1 MVTKETIWDL
11 LSEIPDPEIPA
22 ISIVELGVV
31 RKVDI
36 VDNKYLI
43 NITPTYSG
51 CPALNRMENDIKK
64 ELSKYDIDFE
74 MQQLVYD
81 LYN

>member
-1 MVTKETIWDL
+1 MVTKEDIWDL

-36 VDNKYLI
+36 VDNKYLVC
-43 NITPTYSG
+43 ITPYLQWMP
-51 CPALNRMENDIKK
+51 CFK
-64 ELSKYDIDFE
+64 
-74 MQQLVYD
+74 
-81 LYN
+81 

>member
-1 MVTKETIWDL
+1 MVTKEHIWDL

-64 ELSKYDIDFE
+64 ELSKHDIDFE
-74 MQQLVYD
+74 IKTQLYPP
-81 LYN
+81 

>member
-1 MVTKETIWDL
+1 MVSKEAIWNL

-36 VDNKYLI
+36 VDNKYLVS
-43 NITPTYSG
+43 ITPTYSG
-51 CPALNRMENDIKK
+51 CPALNRMEDDIKK
-64 ELSKYDIDFE
+64 ELSKHDIDFE
-74 MQQLVYD
+74 RWE
-81 LYN
+81 